1 MELAIKIVLLVFSGT
16 VLVLFGLILGF
27 LIFRRF
33 RLIARLL
40 ETLHLQTPSETG
52 EIRKRVWISNDH
64 DRSRLFKLSPSKEI
78 GIMIFRSDKILLL
91 SANLVGKHFTR
102 QYNLANLR
110 TEWIGNQFM
119 RDSNLQ
125 WFAIDEG
132 NSRILISAY
141 TGIGALSSRRE
152 TAEIYRNIA
161 GQHAQFSGT
170 KEFALEK
177 NAASVSLLILT
188 VLLFVYAIADGL
200 FVNPLEIVGYPK
212 NIFIYLMPVILVLI
226 LCSISYKLML
236 RFSVPA
242 RETLVLTLLLSY
254 SLLAAAIP
262 LAKRVDT
269 AMTTSPMWPYEFQ
282 MTKEGVFKPV
292 EQYIPKEVE
301 KDPPKLDLSLK
312 CDYWKQFE
320 DNHTFLFLLQKGGL
334 GFWQYDGRS
343 LDKDID
349 AYLDKNP
356 KQRE

>member
-1 MELAIKIVLLVFSGT
+1 MELAVHLILSGA

-40 ETLHLQTPSETG
+40 ETLHRQTPSETG
-52 EIRKRVWISNDH
+52 EVRKQIWISNDQI
-64 DRSRLFKLSPSKEI
+64 RSHLFKLSPSKEV
-78 GIMIFRSDKILLL
+78 GIIILRSDKILLL
-91 SANLVGKHFTR
+91 SANLEEKHFTR
-102 QYNLANLR
+102 QYNLVNLR
-110 TEWIGNQFM
+110 TEWIGNQLM

-125 WFAIDEG
+125 WFAIGEG
-132 NSRILISAY
+132 DSRILVSAY
-141 TGIGALSSRRE
+141 TGISALSSRRE

-161 GQHAQFSGT
+161 GQHEQFSGT

-177 NAASVSLLILT
+177 NAASISMLILT
-188 VLLFVYAIADGL
+188 ALLFVYSISDGL

-212 NIFIYLMPVILVLI
+212 NIFIYLMPIILVLI

-242 RETLVLTLLLSY
+242 RETLVLALLLSY

-269 AMTTSPMWPYEFQ
+269 AMTTSPMWPYEYR
-282 MTKEGVFKPV
+282 MTKEGVFKPA
-292 EQYIPKEVE
+292 EQYIPQVVE
-301 KDPPKLDLSLK
+301 KDPPKLDLRLK

-356 KQRE
+356 EQRK